1 MKKKVLNL
9 ILVTMLMIAQ
19 GISLTGCTEVINEA
33 KTTFGVSNED
43 STPVKNVAVI
53 ISPTANQHKPDIS
66 LAYDEIYD
74 SCYSYGYKSCIVD
87 DGSAYLAFEAEQLV
101 LDKSLQ

>member
-43 STPVKNVAVI
+43 
-53 ISPTANQHKPDIS
+53 
-66 LAYDEIYD
+66 
-74 SCYSYGYKSCIVD
+74 
-87 DGSAYLAFEAEQLV
+87 
-101 LDKSLQ
+101 